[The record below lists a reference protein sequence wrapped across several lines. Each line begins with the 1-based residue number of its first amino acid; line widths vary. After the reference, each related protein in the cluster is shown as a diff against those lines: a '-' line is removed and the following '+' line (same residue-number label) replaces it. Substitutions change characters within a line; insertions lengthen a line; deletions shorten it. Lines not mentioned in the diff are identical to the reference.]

1 MRFIRAT
8 RISLSLVALLVCGV
22 HIAAATTEQ
31 PGHGGGGGGGGECGA
46 LYNYISGSGGSYS
59 YAHAGSG
66 ATIPSGWQEYA
77 HLHNRKNYNETD
89 LYGGLAET
97 FSLHDRC
104 DD

>member
-1 MRFIRAT
+1 MKFIRTA
-8 RISLSLVALLVCGV
+8 RLGLPLVVLLSGGV
-22 HIAAATTEQ
+22 HVAAATTEQ
-31 PGHGGGGGGGGECGA
+31 QNHGGGGSGECGA
-46 LYNYISGSGGSYS
+46 LYNYITGSAGSYS
-59 YAHAGSG
+59 YAHAGTG

-89 LYGGLAET
+89 LYAGLAET